1 MLRIGSKIISV
12 IFHPLFALMYILL
25 FLLWVNPLLLANF
38 TPEGRTVFL
47 VYFTVN
53 TVIIPV
59 VAILLMKM
67 LGLIRSLHMETGRE
81 RIGPMIVVFILYV
94 WMFINFKREPDIPLV
109 LVSLL
114 LGTVISTAI
123 AFMINVVNK
132 ISLHMTGMGGLL
144 AAVVIIFLYQQTH
157 QISLTMGSDT
167 EINIHSVPVV
177 MIIVLLTGMVA
188 SARLFLNAHKP
199 FEVLQGVV
207 LGFVAQFL
215 AFWIIF

>member
-38 TPEGRTVFL
+38 TPEGRTVFI
-47 VYFTVN
+47 VYYTVN
-53 TVIIPV
+53 TVVIPI

-67 LGLIRSLHMETGRE
+67 LGLIGSFQMETNRE

-94 WMFINFKREPDIPLV
+94 WMFVNFKREPDIPLL
-109 LVSLL
+109 LVSLS

-123 AFMINVVNK
+123 AFMINVVSK
-132 ISLHMTGMGGLL
+132 ISLHMTGMGGLVG
-144 AAVVIIFLYQQTH
+144 AVIIIFLYQQTH
-157 QISLTMGSDT
+157 QITVTLSSGS
-167 EINIHSVPVV
+167 EIIIYSVPVV
-177 MIIVLLTGMVA
+177 MIMVLLAGLVA
-188 SARLFLNAHKP
+188 SARLFLNAHRP
-199 FEVLQGVV
+199 SEVLQGVL
-207 LGFVAQFL
+207 LGFASQFL